1 MCNMAALIIHMLK
14 LLLAS
19 ASFPDIVEL
28 NVHLKVIVSK

>member
-14 LLLAS
+14 LAS
-19 ASFPDIVEL
+19 ASFPDSVEL